1 MKAVQ
6 FSEYGGPEV
15 LHVSDVEEPHAGAGQ
30 IRVAVR
36 GAGVNPV
43 DWKVRSGAM
52 QQFMPIDLPSIPGSD
67 VAGVVD
73 EVGDGVTD
81 VSVGDEVFG
90 FAVGGAAAEEAV
102 LEHYAKKPAG
112 MSWAEAAGLPVAVET
127 AVRTLDLLGLE
138 PGQTIL
144 VNGAAGGVGSAA
156 VQFARA
162 RGARV
167 IGTASEGNHEF
178 LRTLGAEP
186 TTYGDGMVDRVR
198 ALAPEGVDRRAR
210 HRRAGRAAR
219 ADRDHR
225 KPGQRRHHRRL
236 QRGRA
241 RSARLDRRRSA
252 PGRRSARRR
261 SSPRRGSSRCPSRG
275 PSPSTRRRRP
285 TGSART
291 ATSAASWCSSPTD
304 PTGRSRPL
312 RAPAQPQDRHEVRD
326 PADRRDPGVGLA
338 VVALRAAPPWWPPAR
353 PPGRRCPRRRWP
365 AGPSARSARRVR
377 RRAGRG
383 SSRCARPAG
392 TPHPAPSSARA
403 RRSRRPGRRRS
414 RRRPGR
420 PGPGTRR
427 TRAGT
432 ISCA

>member
-6 FSEYGGPEV
+6 FNEYGGPEV
-15 LHVSDVEEPHAGAGQ
+15 LHVSDVEEPHAGPGQ

-90 FAVGGAAAEEAV
+90 FAVGGAAAEHAV
-102 LEHYAKKPAG
+102 LEHHAKKPAG
-112 MSWAEAAGLPVAVET
+112 MAWAEAAALPVAVET

-144 VNGAAGGVGSAA
+144 VNGAAGGVGTAA

-198 ALAPEGVDRRAR
+198 ALAPEGVDRA
-210 HRRAGRAAR
+210 
-219 ADRDHR
+219 
-225 KPGQRRHHRRL
+225 
-236 QRGRA
+236 
-241 RSARLDRRRSA
+241 LD
-252 PGRRSARRR
+252 
-261 SSPRRGSSRCPSRG
+261 
-275 PSPSTRRRRP
+275 T
-285 TGSART
+285 
-291 ATSAASWCSSPTD
+291 
-304 PTGRSRPL
+304 
-312 RAPAQPQDRHEVRD
+312 
-326 PADRRDPGVGLA
+326 
-338 VVALRAAPPWWPPAR
+338 
-353 PPGRRCPRRRWP
+353 
-365 AGPSARSARRVR
+365 
-377 RRAGRG
+377 AGRG
-383 SSRCARPAG
+383 ALPELIEITGSPDNVVTIADFSAAEHGVRVSTGAEERSWEALGQAAQLAEAG
-392 TPHPAPSSARA
+392 DLTLPVERTFPFDQAPEAHR
-403 RRSRRPGRRRS
+403 
-414 RRRPGR
+414 
-420 PGPGTRR
+420 
-427 TRAGT
+427 
-432 ISCA
+432 ISEDGHVRGKLVLVPD